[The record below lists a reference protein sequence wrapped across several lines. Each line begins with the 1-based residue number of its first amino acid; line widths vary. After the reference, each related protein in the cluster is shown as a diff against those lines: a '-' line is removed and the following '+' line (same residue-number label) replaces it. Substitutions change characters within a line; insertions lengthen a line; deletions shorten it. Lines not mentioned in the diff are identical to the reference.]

1 MDEAGSRAR
10 IDAMQRPPEIEN
22 LSQEIEDVCSQKDEA
37 IGKQDFEKAAQFRDR
52 EKQLRAQREET
63 IEQWKKTRDEQKI
76 VVTEDDLLQVVA
88 DWTGIPLS
96 RMEKKE
102 NAKLLELEKEL
113 QNQVIGQD
121 PATIAIAKALQRSRA
136 NLKDPKRPIG
146 SFLFMGPTGVG
157 KTHLAKILA
166 EHMFGE
172 QDALIQLDMSEYM
185 EKFAVSRLIGSPPG
199 YVGYEEGGQL
209 TEAIRRKPYAV
220 ILFDEIEKAHPDV
233 VQILLQVLEDGR
245 LTDGLG
251 RKVDFRNTILIM
263 TSNVGANLL
272 QKNTS
277 MGFEAGM
284 DPTKDFENTK
294 SKIVEEAKKFFKP
307 EFLNRLSETTIFQ
320 PLSKEHM
327 KKIVDLE
334 IKKVAK
340 RLEEQDRK
348 IDVSDEAKEFLI
360 KNGWDEK
367 NGARPLRRAIE
378 KHLENSLAEAILSGE
393 VNEEEPIRVIV
404 EKGDGEDE
412 EKLAFEQSQE
422 ISEEVS

>member
-1 MDEAGSRAR
+1 M
-10 IDAMQRPPEIEN
+10 
-22 LSQEIEDVCSQKDEA
+22 
-37 IGKQDFEKAAQFRDR
+37 
-52 EKQLRAQREET
+52 
-63 IEQWKKTRDEQKI
+63 TRCE
-76 VVTEDDLLQVVA
+76 VVS
-88 DWTGIPLS
+88 DWTGIPLN

-102 NAKLLELEKEL
+102 NAKLLELGEEMKSE
-113 QNQVIGQD
+113 VIGQEQ
-121 PATIAIAKALQRSRA
+121 ATNAISKALQRSRA

-263 TSNVGANLL
+263 TSNVGANIL
-272 QKNTS
+272 QKDSSLGFGSGDSNT
-277 MGFEAGM
+277 
-284 DPTKDFENTK
+284 DFENIK
-294 SKIVEEAKKFFKP
+294 GKIIEEAKKFFKP
-307 EFLNRLSETTIFQ
+307 EFLNRLSETIIFH
-320 PLSKEHM
+320 PLTQDHM

-334 IKKVAK
+334 IDKVAE
-340 RLEEQDRK
+340 RLIEQDRK
-348 IDVSDEAKEFLI
+348 IEVSDEAKCFLVEH
-360 KNGWDEK
+360 GWDEK

-378 KHLENSLAEAILSGE
+378 RYLENSLAEAILSGE
-393 VNEEEPIRVIV
+393 INEEEPILVIV
-404 EKGDGEDE
+404 KDE
-412 EKLAFEQSQE
+412 QLGFEQSQE
-422 ISEEVS
+422 VSEEVS